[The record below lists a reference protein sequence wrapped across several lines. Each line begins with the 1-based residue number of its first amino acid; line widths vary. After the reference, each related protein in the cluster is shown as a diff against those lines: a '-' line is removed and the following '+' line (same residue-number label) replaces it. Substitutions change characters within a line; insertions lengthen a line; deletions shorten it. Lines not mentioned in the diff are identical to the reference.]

1 MLGMRVGCRAILHS
15 TESAAILL
23 ARGLIVRNV
32 AITHSLGRLPWRV
45 PRSFRHRT
53 WRDGLAHI
61 APVLIPQALIRIGY
75 AAAMLRIVR
84 PCTSPMRVAHISGV
98 EIVLVNKRIIHN
110 YSVIAP
116 SGMPTPAAPAVPSAS
131 KEKADVNPAAEAEV

>member
-1 MLGMRVGCRAILHS
+1 MRVGCRAILHS
-15 TESAAILL
+15 AESAAILL
-23 ARGLIVRNV
+23 LARGRIIGDA
-32 AITHSLGRLPWRV
+32 AISEPLGRLPGRV
-45 PRSFRHRT
+45 ARTFRNRAG
-53 WRDGLAHI
+53 RDTLAHI